1 MPSQVVSLTFSCPTV
16 YKSDT
21 SYWAYTLKFKQ
32 SWSWRSTL
40 LKFYCS
46 IIQSNILWNSSL
58 SISTIFTCSMS
69 GSSTISVQ
77 FSTDGSGNP
86 VPSWGTI
93 DLANNLLNFSVPYVS
108 SDTTYSFTLVE
119 TTTESSYYYNVGV
132 TLNVISCKISNWMT
146 CVSTDFSKWATCN
159 SGYIA
164 SSSHFL
170 YT

>member
-1 MPSQVVSLTFSCPTV
+1 MNQANVLITSPTLPSQVVSLTFSCPTV

-21 SYWAYTLKFKQ
+21 SYWAY
-32 SWSWRSTL
+32 
-40 LKFYCS
+40 S
-46 IIQSNILWNSSL
+46 ILQSNILWNSSL

-132 TLNVISCKISNWMT
+132 TLNVVSCKVSNWMT

-159 SGYIA
+159 SGYIT
-164 SSSHFL
+164 SFSHFL
-170 YT
+170 